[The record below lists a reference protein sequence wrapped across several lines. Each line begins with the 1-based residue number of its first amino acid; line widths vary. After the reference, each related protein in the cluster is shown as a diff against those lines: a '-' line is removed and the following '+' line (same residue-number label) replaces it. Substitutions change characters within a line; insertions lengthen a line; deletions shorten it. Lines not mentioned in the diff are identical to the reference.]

1 MNLSLLIHNIG
12 SILSAIVSLGLALFT
27 YFGHPRK
34 VANTTLA
41 LTMLSVSVFYI
52 SHVIGV
58 NLTDPLS
65 SRAALMFN
73 VSIIFIVMFNVHC
86 VLSVIG
92 KAREKRYLIA
102 FFYASGIFLTLFYLL
117 QPDAFLAPSTPKL
130 YFPNYYEA
138 GAYHWAMR
146 VIFNFIIPVYFL
158 LAMFRAYQ
166 QGDPVMRNRLKYFFL
181 ALTLG
186 YSIGFIPVLLV
197 FNIPVDPN
205 WGLFFVFFYAVPFVY
220 GVLFYQLLDIRILAK
235 RAFLYALTVVAMSLS
250 IIFISFSNNFIAA
263 RYPAFPLWLI
273 PSLASLIAVGIGVF
287 VWRKIRETDLLKYE
301 FVTIITHKF
310 RTPLTHI
317 KWTTEELMK
326 IKLPTEQRKQ
336 IEDIKISN
344 NRLVELTNLLT
355 TLSDSGKENYM
366 YRRETVK
373 LETFIRPIIMPYLKW
388 FSEKGVR
395 IVFQMT
401 NNLPEV
407 FLDSAKIRFVLR
419 TILENALAYTAT
431 GGVVTVSVNTNGN
444 EAIIRVKDTGI
455 GISHEDQTRIF
466 SKFFR
471 STAAKRVDTEGVGV
485 GLFMAKIIME
495 RHGGKIQ
502 VFSEGEGKGG
512 SFTIILPLGRK

>member
-12 SILSAIVSLGLALFT
+12 SVLSAIVSLGLALFT

-58 NLTDPLS
+58 NLADPFS

-73 VSIIFIVMFNVHC
+73 VSIIFIVMFNAHC

-92 KAREKRYLIA
+92 KAREKRYLIV

-117 QPDAFLAPSTPKL
+117 QPDTFLAPSAPKL
-130 YFPNYYEA
+130 YFPNYYED
-138 GAYHWAMR
+138 GAYHWVMR
-146 VIFNFIIPVYFL
+146 VIFNFIIPIYFL

-205 WGLFFVFFYAVPFVY
+205 WGLFFIFFYAVPFVY
-220 GVLFYQLLDIRILAK
+220 GVLSYQLLDIRILAK

-263 RYPAFPLWLI
+263 RYPVFPLWLI

-287 VWRKIRETDLLKYE
+287 VWQKIRETDLLKYE
-301 FVTIITHKF
+301 FVTIVTHKF

-317 KWTTEELMK
+317 KWATEELTK
-326 IKLPTEQRKQ
+326 IKLPLEQRKK

-355 TLSDSGKENYM
+355 TLSDSGKESYI
-366 YRRETVK
+366 YRREANA
-373 LETFIRPIIMPYLKW
+373 LETFMRQTITPYLKW
-388 FSEKGVR
+388 FSEKRVR
-395 IVFQMT
+395 FVFQIAD
-401 NNLPEV
+401 NLPEV
-407 FLDSAKIRFVLR
+407 FFDPAKIRFVLR
-419 TILENALAYTAT
+419 TLLENALIYTPA
-431 GGVVTVSVNTNGN
+431 GGMVTVSANVDSRS
-444 EAIIRVKDTGI
+444 AIIRVKDTGI
-455 GISHEDQTRIF
+455 GIAHQDQPQIF
-466 SKFFR
+466 TKFFR
-471 STAAKRVDTEGVGV
+471 STAAKRADTEGVGV
-485 GLFMAKIIME
+485 GLFMAKIIVE
-495 RHGGKIQ
+495 RHGGKIR
-502 VFSEGEGKGG
+502 VFSEGEGRG
-512 SFTIILPLGRK
+512 SSFIITLPK

>member
-12 SILSAIVSLGLALFT
+12 SVLSAIVSLGLALFT

-73 VSIIFIVMFNVHC
+73 VSIIFIVMFNAHC

-92 KAREKRYLIA
+92 QAKEKRYLIT
-102 FFYASGIFLTLFYLL
+102 FFYATGIFLTLFYLL
-117 QPDAFLAPSTPKL
+117 QPDAFLAPSTAKM

-138 GAYHWAMR
+138 GTYHWVMR
-146 VIFNFIIPVYFL
+146 VIFNFIIPIYFL
-158 LAMFRAYQ
+158 VAIFKAYR
-166 QGDPVMRNRLKYFFL
+166 QGDQVMRNRLKYFFL

-197 FNIPVDPN
+197 FNIPVNPN
-205 WGLFFVFFYAVPFVY
+205 WGLFFIFFYAVPFVY
-220 GVLFYQLLDIRILAK
+220 GVLSYQLLDIRILAK

-250 IIFISFSNNFIAA
+250 IIFISFSNNFITA

-273 PSLASLIAVGIGVF
+273 PSLASLIAVGIGIF

-301 FVTIITHKF
+301 FVTIVTHKF

-317 KWTTEELMK
+317 KWATEDLMK
-326 IKLPTEQRKQ
+326 IKLPAEQRKQ
-336 IEDIKISN
+336 IEDIKISS

-355 TLSDSGKENYM
+355 ALSDLGEESYAYRKEP
-366 YRRETVK
+366 VA
-373 LETFIRPIIMPYLKW
+373 LEIFMRQTITPYLKW

-395 IVFQMT
+395 FAFQIAD
-401 NNLPEV
+401 NLPRGV
-407 FLDSAKIRFVLR
+407 FDPAKIRFVLR
-419 TILENALAYTAT
+419 TILENALAYTAP
-431 GGVVTVSVNTNGN
+431 GGTVTVSGN
-444 EAIIRVKDTGI
+444 ADNSSVIVRVKDTGI
-455 GISHEDQTRIF
+455 GIAHQDQPQIF
-466 SKFFR
+466 TKFFR
-471 STAAKRVDTEGVGV
+471 SAAAKRADTEGMGV
-485 GLFMAKIIME
+485 GLFMAKIIVE
-495 RHGGKIQ
+495 RHGGKIH
-502 VFSEGEGKGG
+502 VFSEGEGKGS
-512 SFTIILPLGRK
+512 SFTITLPIS

>member
-1 MNLSLLIHNIG
+1 MNLLIHNIG
-12 SILSAIVSLGLALFT
+12 SVLSAIASLGLALFT

-41 LTMLSVSVFYI
+41 LTMFSVSVFYL

-58 NLTDPLS
+58 NLIDPLA

-92 KAREKRYLIA
+92 KAHEKRYLIA
-102 FFYASGIFLTLFYLL
+102 FFYAVGISLTLFYWL
-117 QPDAFLAPSTPKL
+117 QPDTFLAPSVPKL

-138 GAYHWAMR
+138 GVYHWVMR
-146 VIFNFIIPVYFL
+146 VIFNFIIPIYFL

-166 QGDPVMRNRLKYFFL
+166 QGDPTLRNRLKYFFL

-197 FNIPVDPN
+197 FNIPVNPN
-205 WGLFFVFFYAVPFVY
+205 WGLFFIFFYAVPFVY
-220 GVLFYQLLDIRILAK
+220 GVLSYQLLDIKIVARK
-235 RAFLYALTVVAMSLS
+235 AFLYALIVVAMSLS

-287 VWRKIRETDLLKYE
+287 VWRKVRETDWLKYE
-301 FVTIITHKF
+301 FITVVTHKF

-317 KWTTEELMK
+317 KWATEELMK
-326 IKLPTEQRKQ
+326 IRLLPTQRQQ
-336 IEDIKISN
+336 IENIKISN

-355 TLSDSGKENYM
+355 DLSEPGKENYA
-366 YRRETVK
+366 YRREAVALGTF
-373 LETFIRPIIMPYLKW
+373 LRETLTPYLKW
-388 FSEKGVR
+388 FSEKRVR
-395 IVFQMT
+395 LALQVAPD
-401 NNLPEV
+401 LPKV
-407 FLDSAKIRFVLR
+407 FLDPAKMRLVLR
-419 TILENALAYTAT
+419 TLLDNALTYTAS
-431 GGVVTVSVNTNGN
+431 GGTVIVSAKADNRS
-444 EAIIRVKDTGI
+444 AIIRVKDTGI
-455 GISHEDQTRIF
+455 GITHQDQPQIF

-471 STAAKRVDTEGVGV
+471 SAAAKRADTEGLGI
-485 GLFMAKIIME
+485 GLFMAKTIVE
-495 RHGGKIQ
+495 RHSGKIQ
-502 VFSEGEGKGG
+502 VFSEGEGKGS
-512 SFTIILPLGRK
+512 SFTISLPLK